1 MTGSRLQT
9 QHQQAQMLVSDTAV
23 HNTGT
28 ITYDFTE
35 LEAAELSFA
44 ENPTVSETQDGPSRC
59 TRHNTSSQNFIRTAH
74 RASCMCRQ
82 FQHTLTAV
90 THQVSGDA
98 HKVLQ
103 VLGTSTVPV
112 PVSQREHD
120 VSVLHVHMQCLET
133 DLTSTLCA
141 VKPKCLCSRCLK
153 QRRNP

>member
-23 HNTGT
+23 HNTWT

-35 LEAAELSFA
+35 LEAAEPSFA
-44 ENPTVSETQDGPSRC
+44 ENSTVSETQDGPSRC
-59 TRHNTSSQNFIRTAH
+59 TRHNMSSQNFIRTAH
-74 RASCMCRQ
+74 RASCVCRQ

-90 THQVSGDA
+90 THQVSEDT

-112 PVSQREHD
+112 PVSQREPD
-120 VSVLHVHMQCLET
+120 VSVLHVHMQCL
-133 DLTSTLCA
+133 
-141 VKPKCLCSRCLK
+141 
-153 QRRNP
+153 QRQI